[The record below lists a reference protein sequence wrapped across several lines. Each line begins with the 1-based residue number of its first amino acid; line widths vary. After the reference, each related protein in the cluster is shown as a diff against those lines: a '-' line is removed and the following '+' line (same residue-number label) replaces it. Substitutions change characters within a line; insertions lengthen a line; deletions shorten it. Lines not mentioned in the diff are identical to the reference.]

1 MVHYTTD
8 TFIISADKLQQI
20 RHGAPLYFHQQSTL
34 GGDNSTLGGDNSTL
48 GGDKT
53 STGTVIHYCA
63 WGTPSALQDKIIIQK
78 KCFRPDDS

>member
-1 MVHYTTD
+1 VGIIRVMVHYTTD

-20 RHGAPLYFHQQSTL
+20 RHGAPLSFHQQ
-34 GGDNSTLGGDNSTL
+34 STLGGDNSTL